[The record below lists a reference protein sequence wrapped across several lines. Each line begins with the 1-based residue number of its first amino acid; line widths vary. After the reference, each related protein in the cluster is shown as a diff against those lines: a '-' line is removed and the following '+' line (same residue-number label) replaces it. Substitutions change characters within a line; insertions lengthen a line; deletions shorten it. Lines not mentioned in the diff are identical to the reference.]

1 MPPAAYG
8 LVALFTVVS
17 IVVGLGAW
25 WIVGPRRPW
34 AALLPIAAAFGL
46 LYLVGH
52 RFGWQFGPNIELL
65 GFQVA
70 IVSDLAFALLGAF
83 GAALAQRAAWSA
95 MVRRRSGSVTR
106 AQRGR

>member
-1 MPPAAYG
+1 MPVEAYG
-8 LVALFTVVS
+8 LVALFAVVS

-25 WIVGPRRPW
+25 RVVGPRRPW
-34 AALLPIAAAFGL
+34 AALLPIAVAFGV

-52 RFGWQFGPNIELL
+52 RLGWEFGPNVEIL

-83 GAALAQRAAWSA
+83 GAALAQRAVWRLA
-95 MVRRRSGSVTR
+95 TR
-106 AQRGR
+106 PRTGASTG

>member
-1 MPPAAYG
+1 MPAEAYG

-25 WIVGPRRPW
+25 WVVGPRRPW
-34 AALLPIAAAFGL
+34 AAILPIAAAFGL

-52 RFGWQFGPNIELL
+52 RFGWQSGPNVEIL

-70 IVSDLAFALLGAF
+70 IVSDLAFALAGAF
-83 GAALAQRAAWSA
+83 GAALAQRLAWRLAA
-95 MVRRRSGSVTR
+95 RRRTGAPS
-106 AQRGR
+106 A